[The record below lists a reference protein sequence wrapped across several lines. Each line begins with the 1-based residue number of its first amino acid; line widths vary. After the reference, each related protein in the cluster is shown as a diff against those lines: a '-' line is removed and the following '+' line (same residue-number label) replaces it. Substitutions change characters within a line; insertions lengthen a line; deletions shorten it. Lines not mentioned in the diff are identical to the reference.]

1 MIDSIDRYTPE
12 LWQEL
17 NAKDPIMYP
26 LTVDN
31 WRKIKAVEIVKSFNK
46 EFINRAFTSSLGFL
60 VDNRRSGSK
69 FDKDNVK
76 SLIDLGADPVQ
87 FKDADGVI
95 HSLTQAELQTLHTEM
110 IQDGLGLYQK
120 KWTLEGQVEAA
131 TTIAEL
137 EAITW

>member
-1 MIDSIDRYTPE
+1 MIQPKEQYAPE
-12 LWQEL
+12 LWRQL
-17 NAKDPIMYP
+17 HDQDPDNYP
-26 LTVDN
+26 LSVDDY
-31 WRKIKAVEIVKSFNK
+31 KIIKPLEIKVAFEK
-46 EFINRAFTSSLGFL
+46 EFTNRTFTSSLGFN

-95 HSLTQAELQTLHTEM
+95 HSLTQAELQTMHTEM

-120 KWTLEGQVEAA
+120 KWTLEGQIEAA